1 MADEGQVS
9 PLQPRSPGS
18 TDEVAGAT
26 LNPDAA
32 VFHPRQEERSTTN
45 KMNLEKPEPSLVF
58 GGGGHF
64 LSKYGSQGHSDRATG
79 KSTLRKRQPV
89 ATESGQPDRVNVQL
103 NQLIVH
109 AGMPERI
116 LQIVDENFDQ
126 LNVVNLITALHRLAS
141 ISLASRKAALRR
153 ELRFRRLV
161 TRLSDTVR
169 KAEPSTLK
177 PQDLS
182 NAVWALTKL
191 GIQNA
196 ILYNLLADR
205 ILLRMDDFKPVNLSM
220 TLWAFARSG
229 IYDEKLLAAASTEV
243 KKQLDDFEPQQ
254 VANTAWAM
262 AKCGYVDQELFE
274 RTAVHAMSAL
284 DTYQPMNFS
293 MLVYAFA
300 LAHLPHQELFEE
312 VAKRC
317 TVQALKHS
325 FTARETQRPEQFL
338 LLHLQPSNAKIIL
351 KFADVGREAAIM
363 SALKQMNDLWKT
375 LDIRVCG
382 EVVQTVTYEI
392 KALRDGVGYVE
403 SELNL
408 DILDS
413 GYRQM
418 LNALKSETALN
429 LLAASTVAYLTSG
442 YALGL
447 RDSHDDNIM
456 LRKDGFLFRVDFGY
470 VFGSSPALDAPAT
483 VVPNAVLQALGEA
496 RPSWW

>member
-325 FTARETQRPEQFL
+325 FTAPNVVSNLALAYSEAQVNVPELYETVAQVSIHVIHEFKPKQIVTLSESFSKAQVNHDALFRCLSKNVANNIEDYTKEELQDLFKAFEALGVSKSEIQRAVDGQENAGSAYTLRTFL
-338 LLHLQPSNAKIIL
+338 LVVMLI
-351 KFADVGREAAIM
+351 
-363 SALKQMNDLWKT
+363 ALTFIVWR
-375 LDIRVCG
+375 I
-382 EVVQTVTYEI
+382 
-392 KALRDGVGYVE
+392 
-403 SELNL
+403 
-408 DILDS
+408 
-413 GYRQM
+413 
-418 LNALKSETALN
+418 
-429 LLAASTVAYLTSG
+429 
-442 YALGL
+442 
-447 RDSHDDNIM
+447 
-456 LRKDGFLFRVDFGY
+456 
-470 VFGSSPALDAPAT
+470 
-483 VVPNAVLQALGEA
+483 
-496 RPSWW
+496 